1 MTHEKLTP
9 QNLVELFR
17 CARAGTRQAY
27 QKNDPAGEI
36 AEIAGRSTAL
46 LDLMEA
52 ERAALKADI
61 EYLDEQIEKIKPIAD
76 YFRKSKEYER
86 NNN

>member
-1 MTHEKLTP
+1 MTHEKLTQ

-17 CARAGTRQAY
+17 CARAETRQAY
-27 QKNDPAGEI
+27 PKNDPAGEI
-36 AEIAGRSTAL
+36 AEIAGRSVEL

-61 EYLDEQIEKIKPIAD
+61 EYLDEQIEKIKPVAD
-76 YFRKSKEYER
+76 YFRKSKQYER
-86 NNN
+86 NDN